1 MINFRLKNFTEYEAM
16 KSLYNKLMEI
26 SHGDKRKF
34 PVIDKSALIPIL
46 RGNSVV
52 IERFVISTSFF
63 GKDKYRMY
71 LRIGAK
77 AKMPDE
83 VRLPGVYRESRLLDS
98 SIDIKVSKNLFSG
111 SGSGSGSSEKKYS
124 DTTRVKL
131 FGKGGDKEGFYIN
144 SQIAPVRA
152 SIQTTIQNLL
162 GDAIKY
168 SKPERL
174 LVLEFSSIDDAV
186 KALNILPF
194 GINYKIYILD
204 A

>member
-83 VRLPGVYRESRLLDS
+83 VRLPGVYKESRLLDS
-98 SIDIKVSKNLFSG
+98 SVDIKVNKNLFPH
-111 SGSGSGSSEKKYS
+111 SSSKQGGEKKYS
-124 DTTRVKL
+124 DTRVKL
-131 FGKGGDKEGFYIN
+131 FAKGGNGEGFYIN
-144 SQIAPVRA
+144 SQITPVRA
-152 SIQTTIQNLL
+152 SIQTTIRNLL

-186 KALNILPF
+186 RALNILPF